1 MKQYLFYFTLFLSF
15 ISQAQPSECISEDGK
30 GPPCN
35 GIISTDP
42 DPKYTRNQERSSMK
56 NTFDWRKT
64 TWQTYKSTKSFLN
77 YSIE

>member
-1 MKQYLFYFTLFLSF
+1 MNKYIISLIFLFSLGL
-15 ISQAQPSECISEDGK
+15 QVRPQCISDDSK
-30 GPPCN
+30 SPPCN

-42 DPKYTRNQERSSMK
+42 DPRYTRNQERSSMK